1 MTIFGQTG
9 QGLTPDGAEREA
21 TDAGS
26 LPGAAFPAAT
36 AHAKDRLRTIV
47 EHQPACLAEVAA
59 DGRVL
64 AMNEAQVA
72 LMGSHGGGRL
82 YHDLAS
88 LTDRERVGDFIRQV
102 TEGHRGSLEYLMVT
116 PDAGSCDVVTDGVPL
131 DRGPDRG
138 AVALLVTRDLTEYR
152 GLEHQIQQEAAEHVR
167 ERAELEMKIQA
178 AEERTASA
186 VAGRGAERGREGLA
200 ADESGPTRADLDA
213 RIEAAEAR
221 AESAL
226 AERDAERGRVE
237 LAAQND
243 ANERAELEARIE
255 AAEERERAFVVAR
268 AAERNRVGEALE
280 RARVQLLELKDLRD
294 QAATHGRGLS
304 GGLPVAR
311 AASHEHATVVA

>member
-1 MTIFGQTG
+1 VTIFGQTG

-138 AVALLVTRDLTEYR
+138 VVALLVTRDLTEYR

-167 ERAELEMKIQA
+167 ERAELEAQIQA
-178 AEERTASA
+178 AEKRAANA
-186 VAGRGAERGREGLA
+186 VADGDVGHGRERLA
-200 ADESGPTRADLDA
+200 TEEDVRA
-213 RIEAAEAR
+213 
-221 AESAL
+221 ST
-226 AERDAERGRVE
+226 
-237 LAAQND
+237 
-243 ANERAELEARIE
+243 ELEARVE
-255 AAEERERAFVVAR
+255 AAENRA
-268 AAERNRVGEALE
+268 EAHWNAL
-280 RARVQLLELKDLRD
+280 VSSFLN
-294 QAATHGRGLS
+294 
-304 GGLPVAR
+304 
-311 AASHEHATVVA
+311 